1 MKKVL
6 LSTAAAALF
15 ILTLTGC
22 ADTAPVQTEGHPPQA
37 TAEIVLEPS
46 TKPTRAV
53 ESEPVLSSASKEL
66 SVADGLN
73 ETGDS
78 AASEEPTASSKP
90 DTPALIAVPAP
101 KEAAPAPEET
111 PASVPTAPAPQETTA
126 PPKVVIQFNVTTQQG
141 TEESPSPAPSVVP
154 EPEPMPVPTPPA
166 QSEPPAASQPAFSID
181 YWISYAQSYA
191 RSVGLNLDAT
201 ATACWDNPI
210 TAGAHCTYLE
220 RDIQSRLNRYANDG
234 TILDVWIWAEPR
246 TDGSYD
252 LYIGYA

>member
-46 TKPTRAV
+46 TEPTRAV

-78 AASEEPTASSKP
+78 AASAEPEPSTEP
-90 DTPALIAVPAP
+90 NALAVQSAD
-101 KEAAPAPEET
+101 
-111 PASVPTAPAPQETTA
+111 PAPQGTPEPVPQETQA
-126 PPKVVIQFNVTTQQG
+126 PPKVVIQFNVTTQTG
-141 TEESPSPAPSVVP
+141 AEESPSPAPSAVP
-154 EPEPMPVPTPPA
+154 EPEPTPVPTLPA

-181 YWISYAQSYA
+181 YWISYAQSCA